1 MEEIRLWKE
10 EYKIGNEK
18 IDAQHKELFFK
29 VEDLLAMA
37 MTGDEETNRQECL
50 ELLDFLISYTI
61 FHFDTEEELQKE
73 LNYVSYSQ
81 HARMHSE
88 FKNTVRAY
96 QEKVEKD
103 FSKETLKKLTGTLM
117 TWLVI
122 HVCECDKKIMSNQPI
137 SPEMNFDGAEDLIR
151 KVTVQL
157 LACTYDLHIQRT
169 RTSVYKGDVEG
180 RIIVRNIIRMEK
192 DHVFLFGFSEDIA
205 RALYRKIS
213 GMEIENI
220 NELNDIEKSALI
232 ELSDIMSTQAMA
244 YLDEAKSSGIE
255 SRGDIYLDEYS
266 DSVIDINNSVLLEFE
281 TDCGRLEILY
291 CSADESPVKR

>member
-117 TWLVI
+117 TWLVM
-122 HVCECDKKIMSNQPI
+122 HVCDCDKKIMNNQPI

-169 RTSVYKGDVEG
+169 RTSVYKGDIEG
-180 RIIVRNIIRMEK
+180 KIIVRNIISMEK
-192 DHVFLFGFSEDIA
+192 DHVFLFGFSENMA

-213 GMEIENI
+213 GMEIKNI
-220 NELNDIEKSALI
+220 NELNDIEQSALI

-244 YLDEAKSSGIE
+244 YLDEAKSSSIE

-266 DSVIDINNSVLLEFE
+266 DSIIDINNSVLLEFE

-291 CSADESPVKR
+291 CSAD

>member
-1 MEEIRLWKE
+1 MGEIKLWKE

-29 VEDLLAMA
+29 VEDLLDMA

-96 QEKVEKD
+96 QAEVEKD
-103 FSKETLKKLTGTLM
+103 FSKEILKKLTGTLM
-117 TWLVI
+117 TWLVM
-122 HVCECDKKIMSNQPI
+122 HVCDCDKKIMNNQPI

-169 RTSVYKGDVEG
+169 RTSVYKGNIEG
-180 RIIVRNIIRMEK
+180 KIIVRNIISMEK
-192 DHVFLFGFSEDIA
+192 DHIFLFGFSGDMA

-213 GMEIENI
+213 GMEIQNI
-220 NELNDIEKSALI
+220 NELNDIEQSALI
-232 ELSDIMSTQAMA
+232 ELGDIMSTQAMA
-244 YLDEAKSSGIE
+244 YLDEAKSSSIE

-266 DSVIDINNSVLLEFE
+266 DSLIDINNSVLLEFE

-291 CSADESPVKR
+291 CSAG

>member
-1 MEEIRLWKE
+1 MGEIKLWKE

-29 VEDLLAMA
+29 VEDLLDMA

-96 QEKVEKD
+96 QAEVEKD
-103 FSKETLKKLTGTLM
+103 FSKEILKKLTGTLM
-117 TWLVI
+117 TWLVM
-122 HVCECDKKIMSNQPI
+122 HVCDCDKKIMNNQPI

-169 RTSVYKGDVEG
+169 RTSVYKGDIEG
-180 RIIVRNIIRMEK
+180 KIIVRNIISMEK
-192 DHVFLFGFSEDIA
+192 DHIFLFGFSGDMA

-213 GMEIENI
+213 GMEIQNI
-220 NELNDIEKSALI
+220 NELNDIEQSALI
-232 ELSDIMSTQAMA
+232 ELGDIMSTQAMA
-244 YLDEAKSSGIE
+244 YLDEAKSSSIE

-266 DSVIDINNSVLLEFE
+266 DSLIDINNSVLLEFE

-291 CSADESPVKR
+291 CSAG

>member
-1 MEEIRLWKE
+1 MGEIKLWKE

-29 VEDLLAMA
+29 VEDLLDMA

-96 QEKVEKD
+96 QAEVEKD
-103 FSKETLKKLTGTLM
+103 FSKEILKKLTGTLM
-117 TWLVI
+117 TWLVM
-122 HVCECDKKIMSNQPI
+122 HVCDCDKKIMNNQPI

-169 RTSVYKGDVEG
+169 RSSVYKGNIEG
-180 RIIVRNIIRMEK
+180 KIIVRNIISMEK
-192 DHVFLFGFSEDIA
+192 DHIFLFGFSGDMA

-213 GMEIENI
+213 GMEIQNI
-220 NELNDIEKSALI
+220 NELNDIEQSALI
-232 ELSDIMSTQAMA
+232 ELGDIMSTQAMA
-244 YLDEAKSSGIE
+244 YLDEAKSSSIE

-266 DSVIDINNSVLLEFE
+266 DSIIDINNSVLLEFE

-291 CSADESPVKR
+291 CSAD